1 MAFGDRLF
9 ICSGTQARIAEVE
22 DMLQQKQARAEELRG
37 VAVAA
42 AQKIQTAEEQIE
54 ELVSAIR
61 DGDFSRAS
69 ELQQLQSQRDA
80 AQAQQSAAETKAA
93 AEEEAQRAIVA
104 PLEEEL
110 TMQREMQATAEA
122 EVHEISALCADRRQM
137 LLML

>member
-1 MAFGDRLF
+1 L
-9 ICSGTQARIAEVE
+9 
-22 DMLQQKQARAEELRG
+22 LHQKQAHAKELRS
-37 VAVAA
+37 VAIAA
-42 AQKIQTAEEQIE
+42 AQKIQTADHQID

-122 EVHEISALCADRRQM
+122 EVHEISALCADRRQT